1 MSIIARKFAKI
12 KADKDNLFIE
22 EAISSYR
29 GDCRF

>member
-1 MSIIARKFAKI
+1 MSIIASKI